1 MEAATATSPRLAR
14 SASLSANRLRR
25 SRTAR
30 FPPSPQHLC
39 PLSAANA
46 SPRAL
51 LPLRRARSDADLAS
65 VFARSA
71 VLLRH
76 APIPAILE
84 ADGEGDSS
92 RDCPRAPAAS
102 TAGAGGNIPGG
113 GGGIGG
119 GNRGG
124 GSGGGGS
131 QGSGCDMGEYY
142 RRVLLLD
149 PGNALLL
156 RNYGKYLHEV
166 EGDLSGAEGCY
177 ARALLACPGDA
188 DLLSLYGRVI
198 WEASQEKDRAEAY
211 FERAVQAAPDD
222 CYVLGSYA
230 SFLWDAEEEEE
241 EEETTPPAAT
251 TPAISAVVGASCDS
265 PALVPAC

>member
-1 MEAATATSPRLAR
+1 MEATSPRLTR
-14 SASLSANRLRR
+14 SASLSANRLPR

-30 FPPSPQHLC
+30 FPPSPHLC
-39 PLSAANA
+39 PLSSAAAA

-65 VFARSA
+65 FARSA
-71 VLLRH
+71 VLRH
-76 APIPAILE
+76 HTPIPAILE
-84 ADGEGDSS
+84 ANDEEGYDSK
-92 RDCPRAPAAS
+92 APAGLDRLLDG
-102 TAGAGGNIPGG
+102 AGAGGDGNSPGDGSG
-113 GGGIGG
+113 G
-119 GNRGG
+119 RG
-124 GSGGGGS
+124 GSGG

-149 PGNALLL
+149 PENPLLL

-166 EGDLSGAEGCY
+166 EGDLAGAEGCY

-198 WEASQEKDRAEAY
+198 WEANQEKDRAEAY

-230 SFLWDAEEEEE
+230 SFLWDAEEDDDEAA
-241 EEETTPPAAT
+241 PAAT
-251 TPAISAVVGASCDS
+251 TEISTVVAASCDS

>member
-1 MEAATATSPRLAR
+1 MEAAAATSPRLTR
-14 SASLSANRLRR
+14 SASLSTNRLGR

-30 FPPSPQHLC
+30 FPPSPQLC
-39 PLSAANA
+39 PLSSSSAAA

-65 VFARSA
+65 FARPA

-76 APIPAILE
+76 APAIPPILE
-84 ADGEGDSS
+84 ADEEDQQRRQDDAGLHRLLDG
-92 RDCPRAPAAS
+92 
-102 TAGAGGNIPGG
+102 AGAGGS
-113 GGGIGG
+113 
-119 GNRGG
+119 GNGSG
-124 GSGGGGS
+124 GSGGQRGGGG
-131 QGSGCDMGEYY
+131 QGSGCGMGEYY
-142 RRVLLLD
+142 RRVLQLD
-149 PGNALLL
+149 PENPLLL

-166 EGDLSGAEGCY
+166 EGDLAGAEGCY

-198 WEASQEKDRAEAY
+198 WEARQEKDRAEAY

-230 SFLWDAEEEEE
+230 SFLWDAEEDDDEAAAA
-241 EEETTPPAAT
+241 TPAA
-251 TPAISAVVGASCDS
+251 S

>member
-30 FPPSPQHLC
+30 FPPSPHLC
-39 PLSAANA
+39 PLSSP
-46 SPRAL
+46 SPRSL
-51 LPLRRARSDADLAS
+51 LPLRRARSASDLAS
-65 VFARSA
+65 FSRSA

-84 ADGEGDSS
+84 ADDEGDSS
-92 RDCPRAPAAS
+92 YDSKALG
-102 TAGAGGNIPGG
+102 AGAVGGNIHGG
-113 GGGIGG
+113 GGSG

-124 GSGGGGS
+124 SGGGGGS

-149 PGNALLL
+149 PGNPLLL

-166 EGDLSGAEGCY
+166 EGDLEGAEGCY

-198 WEASQEKDRAEAY
+198 WEARQEKDRAEAY
-211 FERAVQAAPDD
+211 FERAVQAVPDD

-230 SFLWDAEEEEE
+230 SFLWDAEEEEDDE
-241 EEETTPPAAT
+241 DEAATAPAADLKEE
-251 TPAISAVVGASCDS
+251 IMSAVVGAASCDS

>member
-30 FPPSPQHLC
+30 FPPSPHLC
-39 PLSAANA
+39 PLSS
-46 SPRAL
+46 SPSPPAL

-65 VFARSA
+65 FSTRSA

-84 ADGEGDSS
+84 ADDEGDSS
-92 RDCPRAPAAS
+92 YDSKAVVDG
-102 TAGAGGNIPGG
+102 AGAGRNGAA
-113 GGGIGG
+113 
-119 GNRGG
+119 GG
-124 GSGGGGS
+124 GSGGRRGGSGGGS

-149 PGNALLL
+149 PGNPLLL

-166 EGDLSGAEGCY
+166 EGDLAGAEGCY

-188 DLLSLYGRVI
+188 DLLSRYARVI
-198 WEASQEKDRAEAY
+198 WEARQEKDRAEAY

-230 SFLWDAEEEEE
+230 SFLWDAEEDDDE
-241 EEETTPPAAT
+241 AAT
-251 TPAISAVVGASCDS
+251 TPAADLKEEIVSAVVGAASCDS

>member
-1 MEAATATSPRLAR
+1 MEAATATSSPGLTR
-14 SASLSANRLRR
+14 SASLSAARLRR
-25 SRTAR
+25 SPDAR
-30 FPPSPQHLC
+30 FPPSPQLC
-39 PLSAANA
+39 PLSAAA

-51 LPLRRARSDADLAS
+51 VPLRRARSDADLAS
-65 VFARSA
+65 VARSA

-84 ADGEGDSS
+84 ADEKEDGRS
-92 RDCPRAPAAS
+92 PAGLDRLLDG
-102 TAGAGGNIPGG
+102 AGAGRNGVGGGQGG
-113 GGGIGG
+113 GGGA
-119 GNRGG
+119 NG
-124 GSGGGGS
+124 GSGG

-149 PGNALLL
+149 PANPLLL

-166 EGDLSGAEGCY
+166 EGDLAGAEGCY
-177 ARALLACPGDA
+177 ARAMLACPGDA

-198 WEASQEKDRAEAY
+198 WEARQEKDRAEAY

-230 SFLWDAEEEEE
+230 SFLWDAEEDDDVEAA
-241 EEETTPPAAT
+241 PAVAAPAA
-251 TPAISAVVGASCDS
+251 PCDS

>member
-1 MEAATATSPRLAR
+1 MEAATATSSPRLTR
-14 SASLSANRLRR
+14 SASLSAARLPR
-25 SRTAR
+25 SRAAR
-30 FPPSPQHLC
+30 FPPSPQLC
-39 PLSAANA
+39 PLSAAAAA

-65 VFARSA
+65 FTRSA

-84 ADGEGDSS
+84 ADEEEDDRS
-92 RDCPRAPAAS
+92 PAGLDRLLDG
-102 TAGAGGNIPGG
+102 TGAGRNGVGG
-113 GGGIGG
+113 GQGGGQG
-119 GNRGG
+119 GNRG
-124 GSGGGGS
+124 SGG

-149 PGNALLL
+149 PENPLLL

-166 EGDLSGAEGCY
+166 EGDLTGAEGCY

-198 WEASQEKDRAEAY
+198 WEARQEKDRAEAY

-230 SFLWDAEEEEE
+230 SFLWDAEEDDDEAA
-241 EEETTPPAAT
+241 PAAT
-251 TPAISAVVGASCDS
+251 APAAVAAPAAPCDH
-265 PALVPAC
+265 PALVTAC

>member
-30 FPPSPQHLC
+30 FPPSPHLC
-39 PLSAANA
+39 PLSSP
-46 SPRAL
+46 SPRSL
-51 LPLRRARSDADLAS
+51 LPLRRARSAS
-65 VFARSA
+65 DVASFSRSA

-84 ADGEGDSS
+84 ADEEESCDNK
-92 RDCPRAPAAS
+92 AAAGLDG
-102 TAGAGGNIPGG
+102 TGAGGRSPGG
-113 GGGIGG
+113 GNGG
-119 GNRGG
+119 GRG
-124 GSGGGGS
+124 GGGGS

-149 PGNALLL
+149 PGNPLLL

-166 EGDLSGAEGCY
+166 EGDLAGAEGCY

-198 WEASQEKDRAEAY
+198 WEARQEKDRAEAY

-230 SFLWDAEEEEE
+230 SFLWDAEEEEDDE
-241 EEETTPPAAT
+241 DEAATAPAADLKEE
-251 TPAISAVVGASCDS
+251 IMSAVVGAASCDS

>member
-14 SASLSANRLRR
+14 SASLSANRR

-30 FPPSPQHLC
+30 FPPSPHLC
-39 PLSAANA
+39 PLSSP

-65 VFARSA
+65 FSRSA

-84 ADGEGDSS
+84 ADDEGDSS
-92 RDCPRAPAAS
+92 SYDSKPLG
-102 TAGAGGNIPGG
+102 AGAAGGNIPGG
-113 GGGIGG
+113 GSGGR
-119 GNRGG
+119 GNG
-124 GSGGGGS
+124 GSGGGS

-149 PGNALLL
+149 PGNPLLL

-166 EGDLSGAEGCY
+166 EGDLAGAEGCY

-188 DLLSLYGRVI
+188 DLLSLYGCVI
-198 WEASQEKDRAEAY
+198 WEARQEKDRAEAY

-241 EEETTPPAAT
+241 DEPATAPATDLKEEI
-251 TPAISAVVGASCDS
+251 ISAVVGAASCDS